1 MITLAGE
8 PAARPI
14 RWGILSTARIARQRI
29 APALLKS
36 PSTALAA
43 VASRSLD
50 SAQAFA
56 GAFDI
61 PKAYGSYQE
70 LFDDPEIDVIYNA
83 LPNHLHAETVRAA
96 LARGKHVLCEKP
108 MGANRAELLGLREA
122 AGDRL
127 VAEAFMFRHH
137 PQWQEIRRILA
148 SGRIG
153 AARTVQGYFSF
164 LNVDPA
170 NIRNRVD
177 TGGGAILDIGCYV
190 VAAARLIFDAEPLRV
205 LALVD
210 RDPAMG
216 TDRTASF
223 LADFG
228 DGRQLSATISTQ
240 IFRHQRIGIV
250 GTTGRIEV
258 PTPFS
263 APTDES
269 AQIFIDTHGPG
280 HPPEPITLPP
290 VDQYALQA
298 EAFSRAVA
306 GTGPWQFGLDDALA
320 NMAVLDAL
328 FRSEASGSWE
338 APVRGDA

>member
-1 MITLAGE
+1 
-8 PAARPI
+8 
-14 RWGILSTARIARQRI
+14 
-29 APALLKS
+29 
-36 PSTALAA
+36 
-43 VASRSLD
+43 
-50 SAQAFA
+50 
-56 GAFDI
+56 
-61 PKAYGSYQE
+61 
-70 LFDDPEIDVIYNA
+70 
-83 LPNHLHAETVRAA
+83 
-96 LARGKHVLCEKP
+96 
-108 MGANRAELLGLREA
+108 
-122 AGDRL
+122 
-127 VAEAFMFRHH
+127 
-137 PQWQEIRRILA
+137 
-148 SGRIG
+148 
-153 AARTVQGYFSF
+153 
-164 LNVDPA
+164 
-170 NIRNRVD
+170 
-177 TGGGAILDIGCYV
+177 
-190 VAAARLIFDAEPLRV
+190 
-205 LALVD
+205 
-210 RDPAMG
+210 MG

-306 GTGPWQFGLDDALA
+306 GTGPWTFGLDDALA

-328 FRSEASGSWE
+328 FRSETSGSWE
-338 APVRGDA
+338 APVGGDA